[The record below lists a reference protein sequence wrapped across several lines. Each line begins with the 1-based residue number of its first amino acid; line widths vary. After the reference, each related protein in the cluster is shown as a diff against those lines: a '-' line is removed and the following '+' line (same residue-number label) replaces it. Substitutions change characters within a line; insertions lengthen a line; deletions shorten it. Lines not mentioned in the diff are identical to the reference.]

1 VLACWARSG
10 PAWSVLHGSCH
21 AMMGWANSSPDMVF
35 TFSLKFVFC
44 KKLFNITKFKKKYD
58 FTLNIEIKLFYA
70 IFIMRAGPGCA
81 KPGQSSRP
89 LDHIGLTISG
99 RTAPSPAWL
108 QSRARPNKL
117 HGTVLEPS
125 YFDHVSGRPRWL
137 GIAITTMHCPTCPCH
152 GADPTVA

>member
-1 VLACWARSG
+1 
-10 PAWSVLHGSCH
+10 
-21 AMMGWANSSPDMVF
+21 MMGWANSSPDMVF

-70 IFIMRAGPGCA
+70 IFIMRVGPGCA

-99 RTAPSPAWL
+99 RTAPSPTGLATISSMA
-108 QSRARPNKL
+108 Q
-117 HGTVLEPS
+117 
-125 YFDHVSGRPRWL
+125 
-137 GIAITTMHCPTCPCH
+137 
-152 GADPTVA
+152 